1 MTGLTLQDGQADL
14 PSPTSTSSYWHR
26 SPSQTLLGHRT
37 TERLP
42 ETVDVVVI
50 GSGIT
55 GAFAARELVERKGRQ
70 VLMLEAREVAWG
82 ATGRNGGHCQ
92 PFVYGSQ
99 PHVAAFEL
107 RNYAFLKQL
116 VEDNQI
122 PCDWVTTTGVHGLY
136 TADLVEIARRNLQ
149 RLAELAP
156 QLAAQVSLVTS
167 DGEPSSRGA
176 PSLRDL
182 GLSGAKGAVVQ
193 RAAASLWPYRL
204 VAWVIEGLI
213 ANYDSAAFNLQ
224 TCTPALDIQRF
235 GSSWIVHT
243 PRGQVAAS
251 AVLVACNGYVSRVL
265 PDFTGLVVPVRG
277 QVAALSPGSRVGPGA
292 LDHTY
297 VFLAASQGPDRPAMD
312 DYLVQADGGGRELV
326 FGGGRMRGSDKG
338 WAISRDDTL
347 DPVVRTQVSCLRPL
361 NGRVSWATLSTD
373 CHGSAKSPRPSE
385 GDGLWVCGG
394 YTGHGMPAASLSAV
408 AVVAMMCG
416 AKSEDVDLP
425 PEFHISE
432 ARIARARQSRAVGL
446 EAPEELIA
454 LI

>member
-1 MTGLTLQDGQADL
+1 M
-14 PSPTSTSSYWHR
+14 
-26 SPSQTLLGHRT
+26 
-37 TERLP
+37 
-42 ETVDVVVI
+42 
-50 GSGIT
+50 
-55 GAFAARELVERKGRQ
+55 
-70 VLMLEAREVAWG
+70 
-82 ATGRNGGHCQ
+82 
-92 PFVYGSQ
+92 
-99 PHVAAFEL
+99 AAFEL
-107 RNYAFLKQL
+107 RNYAFLQQL

-136 TADLVEIARRNLQ
+136 TADLVEIARKNLQ

-167 DGEPSSRGA
+167 GGEPSSHGA

-224 TCTPALDIQRF
+224 TCTPALDIQQF

-347 DPVVRTQVSCLRPL
+347 DPVVSQHLRTNLRHVLSSPATGSSNPELPQVDTGPMPAPFEWTGIMGYSVDGLPWV
-361 NGRVSWATLSTD
+361 GQV
-373 CHGSAKSPRPSE
+373 PSSLG
-385 GDGLWVCGG
+385 GDGGLWVCGG
-394 YTGHGMPAASLSAV
+394 YTGHGMPVASLSAV

-432 ARIARARQSRAVGL
+432 ARIARARQSRAVGV